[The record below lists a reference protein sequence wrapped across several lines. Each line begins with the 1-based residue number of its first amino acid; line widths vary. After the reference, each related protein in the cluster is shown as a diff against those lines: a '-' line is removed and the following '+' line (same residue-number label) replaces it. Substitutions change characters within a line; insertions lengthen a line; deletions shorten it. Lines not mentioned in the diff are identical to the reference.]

1 MKGLLAFLRRHWIY
15 VIVPFVLVFSLLV
28 MLLLSNQ
35 PSSPF
40 IYTLF

>member
-1 MKGLLAFLRRHWIY
+1 MKSLLGFLRRHWIY
-15 VIVPFVLVFSLLV
+15 VIVPFVLVVALLIT
-28 MLLLSNQ
+28 LLLSNQ